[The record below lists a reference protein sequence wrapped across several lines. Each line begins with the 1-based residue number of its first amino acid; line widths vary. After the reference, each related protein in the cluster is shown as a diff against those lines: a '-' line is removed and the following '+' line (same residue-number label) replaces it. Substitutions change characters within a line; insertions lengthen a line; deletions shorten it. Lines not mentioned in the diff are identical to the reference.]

1 MPLYRPFPAAL
12 FCLAGL
18 ILLFAPMDASAAL
31 SHEGLFDNVLAKF
44 NQHISSWGDVI
55 KGYAAWLFWT
65 LATISLVWTFGMMAL
80 RKADIGEFF
89 AELVRFA
96 IFVGFFWWLLD
107 NGPTFA
113 KAIIDSLMQIGGK
126 VNQNSGFSAEFTPS
140 GIVGIGFV
148 ALGNSIDN
156 FSGWSIVDGI
166 AGFFLSLGILIVMTL
181 IAVNMLL
188 LLVSAW
194 ILSYAG
200 VFLLGFGGSRWTSE
214 IAVNYYKTV
223 LGIAVQIMTMLLL
236 VGIGNALITD
246 YYGKMNSGKIE
257 IMETAVVFV
266 VAIIIFVLSNKV
278 PSIVSGII
286 SGSGIGGINIGD
298 FAGGAALG
306 AAAGAVG
313 GAAGLVTGAGK
324 VAGATGKGV
333 AATPGA
339 ALKAAAGATGA
350 AKAVAALGDSLNQD
364 AKRAGGGASA
374 FMKATGIRMGNAV
387 SDGFKG
393 IQKAFKDN
401 TGSSAGGKYAS
412 QTKASDAQKTRQ
424 HGG

>member
-1 MPLYRPFPAAL
+1 MPFYRPFPAL
-12 FCLAGL
+12 FCLAAL
-18 ILLFAPMDASAAL
+18 ILLLAPMDASAAL
-31 SHEGLFDNVLAKF
+31 SHEGLFDNVLEKF

-65 LATISLVWTFGMMAL
+65 LATISLVWTFGMLAL

-89 AELVRFA
+89 AELIRFA
-96 IFVGFFWWLLD
+96 IFTGFFWWLLD

-148 ALGNSIDN
+148 ALGNSLDN

-194 ILSYAG
+194 ILAYAG

-286 SGSGIGGINIGD
+286 SGSGIGGINVGD

-313 GAAGLVTGAGK
+313 GAAGLVTG
-324 VAGATGKGV
+324 KGV
-333 AATPGA
+333 VAAPGA
-339 ALKAAAGATGA
+339 ALKAAAGLEGA
-350 AKAVAALGDSLNQD
+350 AQAGSALLGSVQQKAKQN
-364 AKRAGGGASA
+364 GGGASA
-374 FMKATGIRMGNAV
+374 FMKAAGMTAADGARSVGNAI
-387 SDGFKG
+387 S
-393 IQKAFKDN
+393 KAFKNQTNNSD
-401 TGSSAGGKYAS
+401 GGKMAS
-412 QTKASDAQKTRQ
+412 AIKSSDKDKNAFRSV
-424 HGG
+424 

>member
-1 MPLYRPFPAAL
+1 MLLYRPFPAL
-12 FCLAGL
+12 LCMAGL
-18 ILLFAPMDASAAL
+18 FLLFAPIDAFAAL
-31 SHEGLFDNVLAKF
+31 SHEGLFDNVLEKF
-44 NQHISSWGDVI
+44 EQHILSWGNLI
-55 KGYAAWLFWT
+55 KGHASWLFWT
-65 LATISLVWTFGMMAL
+65 LATISMVWTFGMMAL

-89 AELVRFA
+89 AEFIRFA

-113 KAIIDSLMQIGGK
+113 KAIIDSLMKIGSQ
-126 VNQNSGFSAEFTPS
+126 VNQTSGFDGDFTPS
-140 GIVGIGFV
+140 TIVGIGFV
-148 ALGNSIDN
+148 ALGRSIDN

-166 AGFFLSLGILIVMTL
+166 AGFFLSLGILIIMTL

-194 ILSYAG
+194 ILAYAG

-246 YYGKMNSGKIE
+246 YYNKMTDGKIE

-286 SGSGIGGINIGD
+286 SGSGIGGISIGD
-298 FAGGAALG
+298 FAGG
-306 AAAGAVG
+306 GAVG
-313 GAAGLVTGAGK
+313 AAVATAGGAIASVGTGALP
-324 VAGATGKGV
+324 
-333 AATPGA
+333 AAV
-339 ALKAAAGATGA
+339 KAAAGLEGASRAGSALLDAGKQA
-350 AKAVAALGDSLNQD
+350 AKQD
-364 AKRAGGGASA
+364 GGSHN
-374 FMKATGIRMGNAV
+374 KV
-387 SDGFKG
+387 D
-393 IQKAFKDN
+393 D
-401 TGSSAGGKYAS
+401 SAGGKAS
-412 QTKASDAQKTRQ
+412 AKIKADSDAKI
-424 HGG
+424 